1 MTGRE
6 PGQPPAEDAGAVLER
21 FWAAIDRRDWDALTD
36 VLAPDLRVRY
46 VHTGEVF
53 TADEFVRVNREYPGE
68 WAALVEELVVHGD
81 RAVSRTRVSDGSETY
96 FVASFAGVRDG
107 MLSELTEVWTG
118 SVDAPPA
125 DRRPSGI
132 NEIPS

>member
-6 PGQPPAEDAGAVLER
+6 QGRGAVDDGALLER

-46 VHTGEVF
+46 LHTGEVF

-81 RAVSRTRVSDGSETY
+81 RAVSRTRVSNGSETY
-96 FVASFAGVRDG
+96 FAASFAVVSDG
-107 MLSELTEVWTG
+107 MLAELTEVWTG
-118 SVDAPPA
+118 SVDVPPA
-125 DRRPSGI
+125 DRRPSASDG
-132 NEIPS
+132 IPS